1 MFDKIEVTRQDNKTI
16 EMKWSHSKGRTKVD
30 LFMSTDP
37 DDLENG
43 QQIGSTTA
51 SFFNMENLRPD
62 NRHYFMLKA
71 GKNRSEV
78 FAERVVELEGSVNF
92 RDLGGYLSNEKIPV
106 KWGKVFRSDGLSK
119 LSFNDVN
126 LLNQIGLKTIV
137 DFRTSR
143 EVDSSPDV
151 IPNKKKVQ
159 YLHLPIKSGE
169 FTFVSALELLRNNSD
184 SWPTDDFMMKNY
196 LSYVEQSAGVW
207 REVFELLAD
216 PENLPLV
223 FHCSAGK
230 DRTGACSALILR
242 LLGIS
247 REDIIADHQ
256 LSNLYIKPITNEI
269 IKKLKEQGLDSDKL
283 LPFLTAPLNGIEAFL
298 NMIDTQFSSVE
309 SYLKSVV
316 GLSEECLAN
325 IKINLSLDSRM

>member
-1 MFDKIEVTRQDNKTI
+1 
-16 EMKWSHSKGRTKVD
+16 
-30 LFMSTDP
+30 
-37 DDLENG
+37 
-43 QQIGSTTA
+43 
-51 SFFNMENLRPD
+51 
-62 NRHYFMLKA
+62 
-71 GKNRSEV
+71 
-78 FAERVVELEGSVNF
+78 
-92 RDLGGYLSNEKIPV
+92 
-106 KWGKVFRSDGLSK
+106 
-119 LSFNDVN
+119 
-126 LLNQIGLKTIV
+126 
-137 DFRTSR
+137 
-143 EVDSSPDV
+143 
-151 IPNKKKVQ
+151 
-159 YLHLPIKSGE
+159 
-169 FTFVSALELLRNNSD
+169 
-184 SWPTDDFMMKNY
+184 MMKNY